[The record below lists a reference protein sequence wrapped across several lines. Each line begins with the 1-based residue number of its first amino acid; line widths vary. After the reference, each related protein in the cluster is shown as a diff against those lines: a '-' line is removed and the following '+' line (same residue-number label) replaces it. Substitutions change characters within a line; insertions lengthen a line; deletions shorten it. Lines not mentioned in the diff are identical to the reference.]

1 MADEKFELVSSYQP
15 TGDQPQAIET
25 LVEGVQR
32 GDRCQTLLG
41 VTGSGKTF
49 TMANVIARCN
59 RPTLVLAHNK
69 TLAAQL
75 CTEFRSFFPN
85 NAVEYFVSYY
95 DYYQPEAYIPSTDT
109 YIEKDS
115 AINDEIDRLRHSAT
129 AALSERRDVIIV
141 ASVSCIYSLGDPI
154 DYRSM
159 VISLRP
165 GMQMERDE
173 LCKKLVTLQYER
185 NDVNFV
191 RNKFRVHGD
200 TVDIYLAYMSE
211 LAIRVEFFGDEI
223 DRITEFNPLTGTKQN
238 VVKHVAIFPAS
249 HYIVSAEKKA
259 AALEKIRAECDAQV
273 KQFTAEGKLIEAQR
287 IAQRTNYDIEMLNE
301 VGMCKGIE
309 NYSAVLSGRAPGS
322 MPTTLLDYFPE
333 DFLLFVDESHV
344 TLPQVRA
351 MYGGDYAR
359 KKTLVEYG
367 FRLPSAF
374 DNRPLKFEEVESK
387 LNQMIFVSATPGEYA
402 RQNSTQVA
410 QQVVDLLGEINTRIA
425 RQERVLV
432 TTLTKKMA
440 EDLTDYLTEQ
450 GIKVKYMHHEVDT
463 FERMEIIKD
472 LRLGSI
478 DVVVGIN
485 LLREGLDLPEV
496 SLVAILDA
504 DKEGFLRSETSL
516 IQTIGRAA
524 RNAEGMVIMYADVV
538 TDSMDRAIT
547 ETERRRAIQMAYNQ
561 EHGIVPRTIVKAI
574 ADSIEISDKAEN
586 AKRNTRRMGKMEREA
601 AIERLTREMK
611 EAAKLLEFEHA
622 AFLRDQIDRLR
633 RGENPTVDSAAETE
647 RKQNHAQTQRKGRK
661 YLGKR

>member
-1 MADEKFELVSSYQP
+1 M
-15 TGDQPQAIET
+15 ET
-25 LVEGVQR
+25 
-32 GDRCQTLLG
+32 
-41 VTGSGKTF
+41 K
-49 TMANVIARCN
+49 
-59 RPTLVLAHNK
+59 
-69 TLAAQL
+69 
-75 CTEFRSFFPN
+75 
-85 NAVEYFVSYY
+85 
-95 DYYQPEAYIPSTDT
+95 
-109 YIEKDS
+109 
-115 AINDEIDRLRHSAT
+115 
-129 AALSERRDVIIV
+129 DVI
-141 ASVSCIYSLGDPI
+141 LQ
-154 DYRSM
+154 
-159 VISLRP
+159 LRTQK
-165 GMQMERDE
+165 GLSQDE
-173 LCKKLVTLQYER
+173 LAER
-185 NDVNFV
+185 
-191 RNKFRVHGD
+191 
-200 TVDIYLAYMSE
+200 IA
-211 LAIRVEFFGDEI
+211 FF
-223 DRITEFNPLTGTKQN
+223 
-238 VVKHVAIFPAS
+238 
-249 HYIVSAEKKA
+249 EKS
-259 AALEKIRAECDAQV
+259 
-273 KQFTAEGKLIEAQR
+273 GKLIEAQR
-287 IAQRTNYDIEMLNE
+287 IRERVLFDIEQIREIGFCNG
-301 VGMCKGIE
+301 VE
-309 NYSAVLSGRAPGS
+309 NYSRVLAGREPGS
-322 MPTTLLDYFPE
+322 EPYTLLDYFPP
-333 DFLLFVDESHV
+333 DFLMFIDESHV
-344 TLPQVRA
+344 TVPQVRG
-351 MYGGDYAR
+351 MSGGDTAR
-359 KKTLVEYG
+359 KKNLIDYG

-387 LNQMIFVSATPGEYA
+387 LNQMIFVSATPGDYE

-410 QQVVDLLGEINTRIA
+410 QQVIRPTGLLDPLISVRPVEGQVVDLLGEINTRIQ
-425 RQERVLV
+425 RHERVLV

-524 RNAEGMVIMYADVV
+524 RNAEGLVIMYADVV

-547 ETERRRAIQMAYNQ
+547 ETERRRAIQMAYNK
-561 EHGIVPRTIVKAI
+561 ERGIVPKTIVKAI

-586 AKRNTRRMGKMEREA
+586 AKLNTRRMGRMEREA

-647 RKQNHAQTQRKGRK
+647 RKQNHSQTQRKGRK